1 MISIPTTIACR
12 DCGGLGLCSACNGT
26 GRVACAH
33 CDDGYV
39 AHDTWSYC
47 DEPFQSIE
55 PCDYCG
61 GSGVQACADCGG
73 SGLCDACN
81 GSGEEVATW

>member
-1 MISIPTTIACR
+1 MMSIPTTVACR
-12 DCGGLGLCSACNGT
+12 NCGGLGLCSACNGT
-26 GRVACAH
+26 GRAQCAH

-39 AHDTWSYC
+39 ATDYWSYN

-61 GSGVQACADCGG
+61 GSGVQPCADCGG
-73 SGLCDACN
+73 SGLCDLCGGA
-81 GSGEEVATW
+81 GTEEVA

>member
-1 MISIPTTIACR
+1 MMSIPTTTACR
-12 DCGGLGLCSACNGT
+12 NCGGLGSCVECNGT
-26 GRVACAH
+26 RRVACPY

-39 AHDTWSYC
+39 ALDTWSHY
-47 DEPFQSIE
+47 DEPFQSVE

-73 SGLCDACN
+73 SGLCDTCN
-81 GSGEEVATW
+81 GSGEEVA

>member
-1 MISIPTTIACR
+1 MMSIPTTVACR
-12 DCGGLGLCSACNGT
+12 NCGGLGLCSACNGT

-39 AHDTWSYC
+39 AHDAWSHY

-55 PCDYCG
+55 PCDYCN

-73 SGLCDACN
+73 SGLCDLCG
-81 GSGEEVATW
+81 GSGTEEVA

>member
-1 MISIPTTIACR
+1 
-12 DCGGLGLCSACNGT
+12 
-26 GRVACAH
+26 V
-33 CDDGYV
+33 V
-39 AHDTWSYC
+39 HDTWSYR

-73 SGLCDACN
+73 SGLCDLCG
-81 GSGEEVATW
+81 GSGEEVA

>member
-1 MISIPTTIACR
+1 MISIPVTTACR

-26 GRVACAH
+26 RRVACAY

-39 AHDTWSYC
+39 ATDCWGY
-47 DEPFQSIE
+47 DDNPFQSIE

-73 SGLCDACN
+73 SGLCDTCN
-81 GSGEEVATW
+81 GSGEEVA